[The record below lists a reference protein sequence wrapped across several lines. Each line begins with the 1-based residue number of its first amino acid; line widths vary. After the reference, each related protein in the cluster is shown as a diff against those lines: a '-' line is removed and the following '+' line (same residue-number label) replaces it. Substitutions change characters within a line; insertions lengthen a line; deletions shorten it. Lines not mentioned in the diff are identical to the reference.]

1 MKFTK
6 VYFLGIGGIG
16 MSALARYC
24 LHEGLQVAGYDRTPS
39 ELTEALSREGAHIT
53 YEDTPDT
60 IPAEFKNPADTQVVY
75 TPAIPSDSPQLLF
88 FRNGN
93 FEIEKRSRM
102 LGVIS
107 RNKFLMAVSGT
118 HGKTTT
124 STMAAWFNHEA
135 ADGGSAFLGGISK
148 NFDSNLVLG
157 KGNRLVAEADEFD
170 RSFLQLYP
178 DVAVVTAADADHLD
192 IYGTHE
198 AVKKAFAAFID
209 QIKPGGT
216 LILKKGVDVAVRNTA
231 IHVYRYSYDSPC
243 DFYAER
249 IRVGANGCY
258 TFDIVCPD
266 LAAILYNEA
275 LKEYPRVFGRGIYA
289 VDEAPRFETK
299 AEIRRLYD
307 QHCDICGHTMMPEAA
322 LKKVCHLHPL

>member
-1 MKFTK
+1 
-6 VYFLGIGGIG
+6 

-24 LHEGLQVAGYDRTPS
+24 MHEGLQVAGYDRTPS

-198 AVKKAFAAFID
+198 AVKEAFAAFID

-216 LILKKGVDVAVRNTA
+216 LILKREWT
-231 IHVYRYSYDSPC
+231 
-243 DFYAER
+243 
-249 IRVGANGCY
+249 
-258 TFDIVCPD
+258 
-266 LAAILYNEA
+266 
-275 LKEYPRVFGRGIYA
+275 
-289 VDEAPRFETK
+289 
-299 AEIRRLYD
+299 
-307 QHCDICGHTMMPEAA
+307 
-322 LKKVCHLHPL
+322 

>member
-1 MKFTK
+1 
-6 VYFLGIGGIG
+6 

-24 LHEGLQVAGYDRTPS
+24 MHEGLQVAGYDRTPS

-170 RSFLQLYP
+170 RSFLQL
-178 DVAVVTAADADHLD
+178 
-192 IYGTHE
+192 
-198 AVKKAFAAFID
+198 
-209 QIKPGGT
+209 
-216 LILKKGVDVAVRNTA
+216 
-231 IHVYRYSYDSPC
+231 
-243 DFYAER
+243 
-249 IRVGANGCY
+249 
-258 TFDIVCPD
+258 
-266 LAAILYNEA
+266 
-275 LKEYPRVFGRGIYA
+275 
-289 VDEAPRFETK
+289 
-299 AEIRRLYD
+299 
-307 QHCDICGHTMMPEAA
+307 
-322 LKKVCHLHPL
+322 